1 MMMVEYLVCGARAR
15 VVVRSRSARRAFL
28 SQMTFMRMLQA
39 GRHTAHL
46 GVLLQSPLRLRLGVF
61 CSTWPWQKKRS
72 GDRFCH
78 WAMGMSP
85 LLGCSEPYLASIAAD
100 QRCGEPEG
108 ADVVWQLKP
117 LVSPF
122 ANTCTRSHSSRL
134 PVAEVCRSETLAA
147 GCVRRMVR
155 LSWT

>member
-1 MMMVEYLVCGARAR
+1 
-15 VVVRSRSARRAFL
+15 
-28 SQMTFMRMLQA
+28 MTFMRMLQA
-39 GRHTAHL
+39 GRHMAHL
-46 GVLLQSPLRLRLGVF
+46 GVLLQSPLKVRLGVF
-61 CSTWPWQKKRS
+61 ARRGREKNRS
-72 GDRFCH
+72 GDRVCH
-78 WAMGMSP
+78 WATGMSP

-122 ANTCTRSHSSRL
+122 ANTCTRRHGSRL
-134 PVAEVCRSETLAA
+134 PVAEACRSETLAA
-147 GCVRRMVR
+147 GGVRRMVR